1 MPFRFDDMSELC
13 GVIQK
18 KLNGDMKIT
27 DDDNKK
33 LANNIAN
40 LKIVFSLFTKNG
52 LRSYLAKFKG
62 GEVDQAIRIYE
73 RW

>member
-1 MPFRFDDMSELC
+1 
-13 GVIQK
+13 
-18 KLNGDMKIT
+18 MKIT